1 MPRSFPSHL
10 APPRARTGLWKNV
23 VGVGYGAV
31 VE

>member
-1 MPRSFPSHL
+1 L
-10 APPRARTGLWKNV
+10 APPRARTGLWKNA